1 LFLICF
7 PPGGP
12 NRPPAAERF
21 PAISRH
27 FPIPHDEDTTMT
39 FAKLSSTALAA
50 GLVAGAALFAG
61 GAHAQGVAKFSGAT
75 AFSINQAR
83 ALALLCN
90 NASGLADIYKSNNNS
105 TNNLGNA
112 FTVKCSVNFQNGGG
126 ADEARINVAGGSFS
140 AVLNRTGNDNA
151 TPVTLLSA
159 ALCAAQGTTV
169 NVGAGTG
176 PLNWINNATIRL
188 FHCPAAA
195 AVQAD
200 TTDGGVL
207 DVEGSIFT
215 ANGLVTPS
223 QVNAATDYLPSGFL
237 QAFAFPLSRDLY
249 NAMQAHQ
256 TAQGRLPASCATVVN
271 IAGVDTF
278 TASGSTLPECQPSV
292 NRSSIASMMVAGNN
306 DVKRAGAN
314 HFIGGTAALK
324 NDLPA
329 NRAISP
335 DMALNSR
342 FVYCRRPATSG
353 TQAAAQLY
361 FLNTPHRLGLTRR
374 SAGGRGPAHRSGHRQ
389 PGQHLPCDD
398 QQRHRR
404 RAHLPEQRRGG
415 HQFLGWRGFG
425 GEQPARWHRHLPL
438 RQAQRRAHRRWR
450 GGLGADGRGH
460 CRPLRLRV
468 RSHQVLPGRCVLA
481 AARRDRQRAAGRR
494 LDAGPVPAQR
504 GAVHARRPGHRSAA
518 RQAVIRA

>member
-1 LFLICF
+1 L
-7 PPGGP
+7 G
-12 NRPPAAERF
+12 PPAAERF

-105 TNNLGNA
+105 TNNLGNV

-361 FLNTPHRLGLTRR
+361 FLNTPTGSGELGGQLAVVGLPTAPATANLGNTFRVTTNSGTGDVRTCLNNVVAGTNFSGGVVSAENNPLGGTDTYRFAKLNGVHIADGVAGSAQTAEAIAGRYDFVFEAIKYCPGGVCSPLLDAIDNVLPVGASTPGLYLR
-374 SAGGRGPAHRSGHRQ
+374 SEA
-389 PGQHLPCDD
+389 
-398 QQRHRR
+398 
-404 RAHLPEQRRGG
+404 
-415 HQFLGWRGFG
+415 QFT
-425 GEQPARWHRHLPL
+425 
-438 RQAQRRAHRRWR
+438 R
-450 GGLGADGRGH
+450 GGLATA
-460 CRPLRLRV
+460 PLRAK
-468 RSHQVLPGRCVLA
+468 Q
-481 AARRDRQRAAGRR
+481 
-494 LDAGPVPAQR
+494 
-504 GAVHARRPGHRSAA
+504 
-518 RQAVIRA
+518 